1 MTPAQLPD
9 TVSDI
14 LNTQL
19 QPDTIAL
26 WWLGQAGFGLRSAD
40 AIVYLGPFLS
50 DRPTRL
56 IPPLFPPGSGP
67 PRNPFACPPRQ
78 SDPHHPTPCP
88 QSPPPRHQSP
98 IC

>member
-26 WWLGQAGFGLRSAD
+26 WWLGQAGFVLRSAD
-40 AIVYLGPFLS
+40 AIVYLDPFLS

-56 IPPLFPPGSGP
+56 IPPLFAAESGP
-67 PRNPFACPPRQ
+67 PADLVLCTHEHWDHL
-78 SDPHHPTPCP
+78 DPHTL
-88 QSPPPRHQSP
+88 QGLAQ
-98 IC
+98 